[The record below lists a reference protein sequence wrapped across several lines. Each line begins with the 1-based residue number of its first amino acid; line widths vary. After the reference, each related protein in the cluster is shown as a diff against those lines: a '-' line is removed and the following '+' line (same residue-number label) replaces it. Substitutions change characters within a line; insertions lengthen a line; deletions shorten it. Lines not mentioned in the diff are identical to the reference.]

1 MAERLTPTSPLSPL
15 ADAAPGI
22 AIGPVDGLQAASLA
36 AFAGRAAELSAAV
49 HHIWGAVLP
58 TTPRRVAR
66 GDIAFLWAGPDRWLV
81 TASVGP
87 DLEHLLRRHLGEL
100 AAVTDQSDGR
110 IMLRISGSGVREM
123 LAKLI
128 GIDLHARSFRAGD
141 TALTLAGHVPV
152 HIWQIDDTPVYE
164 VAVSR
169 SLAESF
175 SRELQ
180 AAAAT

>member
-1 MAERLTPTSPLSPL
+1 MAERLTPTRPLPPL
-15 ADAAPGI
+15 ADAVPGI
-22 AIGPVDGLQAASLA
+22 AIGPIDGLQTASLV

-49 HHIWGAVLP
+49 QRIWGAVLP
-58 TTPRRVAR
+58 TTPRHVTA

-110 IMLRISGSGVREM
+110 IVLRIGGTRVREM

-128 GIDLHARSFRAGD
+128 GIDLHPRRFRAGD

-152 HIWQIDDTPVYE
+152 QIWQIDDTPVYE
-164 VAVSR
+164 VAVPR

-180 AAAAT
+180 AAPAT